1 MEKSLINMEQMQWNC
16 GIQSAFLQRRSLT
29 KDTKKREKKKK
40 KAWRRIVRHEVGTE
54 LKEVQTNI
62 FEVPT

>member
-1 MEKSLINMEQMQWNC
+1 MELWNTEC
-16 GIQSAFLQRRSLT
+16 LPP
-29 KDTKKREKKKK
+29 KKVSHKRHEEERKKKK

>member
-1 MEKSLINMEQMQWNC
+1 MEKSLINMEQIQWNC

-40 KAWRRIVRHEVGTE
+40 RHEE
-54 LKEVQTNI
+54 E
-62 FEVPT
+62 